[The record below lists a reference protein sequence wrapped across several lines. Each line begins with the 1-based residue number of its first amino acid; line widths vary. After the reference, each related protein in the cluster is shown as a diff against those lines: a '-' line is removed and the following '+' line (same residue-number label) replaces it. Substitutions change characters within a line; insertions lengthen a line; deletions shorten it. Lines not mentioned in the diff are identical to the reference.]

1 MYYKINDISISVEVV
16 IPIASVGGLLLI
28 FLIICVFVRLR

>member
-1 MYYKINDISISVEVV
+1 MYYEINDIYISVEVV

-28 FLIICVFVRLR
+28 FLIICVFVGLR